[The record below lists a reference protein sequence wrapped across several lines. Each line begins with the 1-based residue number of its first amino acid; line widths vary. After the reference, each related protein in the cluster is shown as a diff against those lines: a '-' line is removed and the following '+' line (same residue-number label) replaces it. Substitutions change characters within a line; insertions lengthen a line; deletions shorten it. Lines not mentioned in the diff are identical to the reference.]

1 MFEHEVPKLSA
12 TLSIDESQYGLDLA
26 FLSADPLLQETSYI
40 NTQGKVLRT
49 EIEPFNQPLGTDQEF
64 DKIVET
70 LKKATKRFSIMKEVA
85 NYENLKTVLGRK
97 PVMLHISC
105 HGDCY
110 WDTEVK
116 PPKNTFFLAF
126 EGAED

>member
-1 MFEHEVPKLSA
+1 
-12 TLSIDESQYGLDLA
+12 
-26 FLSADPLLQETSYI
+26 
-40 NTQGKVLRT
+40 
-49 EIEPFNQPLGTDQEF
+49 
-64 DKIVET
+64 
-70 LKKATKRFSIMKEVA
+70 MKEVA
-85 NYENLKTVLGRK
+85 NYENLKTVLARR

-110 WDTEVK
+110 WDTKVK